1 MARIIIRI
9 AVQEAF
15 MGRAL
20 VILLAVLLYRAPLA
34 AQGITSDQ
42 LWAALLQGNKQY
54 VSGTVHYEKLGEE
67 RARLQGSELPPISV
81 LACSDS
87 RIPPELVFNQSLG
100 TMHVVRSAGNV
111 ADDFGVASLELAVAA
126 GTKLLVVLGHENCS
140 AVAAS
145 LGVGDPVTP
154 AQKALATRI
163 RTSFA
168 GIPYD
173 LTSEANVRKAIEAN
187 ARAAAAQLLAH
198 SAPLREAVSTKAVK
212 IVPAYYELGTGTVK
226 PIE

>member
-1 MARIIIRI
+1 
-9 AVQEAF
+9 
-15 MGRAL
+15 MGRVL
-20 VILLAVLLYRAPLA
+20 VILLVVLLYKAPIS
-34 AQGITSDQ
+34 AQGVTSDQ

-54 VSGTVHYEKLGEE
+54 VAGTVRYEKLGEE
-67 RARLQGSELPPISV
+67 RTRLQGSELPPISV

-87 RIPPELVFNQSLG
+87 RVPPELVFNQSLG

-173 LTSEANVRKAIEAN
+173 LPNPANVRKAVEAN
-187 ARAAAAQLLAH
+187 ARAAAAQLLAN
-198 SAPLREAVSTKAVK
+198 STALRQAVSTNAVK
-212 IVPAYYELGTGTVK
+212 IVPAYYELGTGTVE

>member
-1 MARIIIRI
+1 
-9 AVQEAF
+9 

-20 VILLAVLLYRAPLA
+20 VILFVVLLSRAPLF
-34 AQGITSDQ
+34 AQGVTSEQ

-54 VSGTVHYEKLGEE
+54 VAGTVHYEKLGEE
-67 RARLQGSELPPISV
+67 RTRLQGSELPPISV

-126 GTKLLVVLGHENCS
+126 GTKLLVILGHENCS

-145 LGVGDPVTP
+145 LGTGDPATP

-173 LTSEANVRKAIEAN
+173 LTNPANVRKAIEAN
-187 ARAAAAQLLAH
+187 ARAAAAQLLAN
-198 SAPLREAVSTKAVK
+198 SAALREAVSQKAVQ
-212 IVPAYYELGTGTVK
+212 IVPAYYELGTGAVK